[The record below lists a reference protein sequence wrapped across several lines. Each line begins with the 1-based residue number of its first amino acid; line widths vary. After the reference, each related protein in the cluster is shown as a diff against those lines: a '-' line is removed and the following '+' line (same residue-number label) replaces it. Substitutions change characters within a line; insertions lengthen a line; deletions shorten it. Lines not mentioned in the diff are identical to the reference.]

1 VNNVRQRVGWI
12 ATIGLIMVSLS
23 SILTSREVGSNS
35 WISLLLIPFTVA
47 LALSRSESNTAVEGE
62 HHEWD
67 DEEEEYEKEEIS
79 PGEFGY
85 DTPVL

>member
-1 VNNVRQRVGWI
+1 MQRVGWI
-12 ATIGLIMVSLS
+12 ATVGLILVSLS
-23 SILTSREVGSNS
+23 SIFTSREVGSDS
-35 WISLLLIPFTVA
+35 WISLLLIPFAVA
-47 LALSRSESNTAVEGE
+47 LALSRSESHTPVLEE

-67 DEEEEYEKEEIS
+67 DEEEEHEKREIS